1 MKSLINTLS
10 FHFVLPINAFLFV
23 ECKRCL
29 GTYANKPDAE
39 TFHCVSFVKQIGK
52 PLSFVL
58 FLHHHHAGLNETKR
72 KMTTNTIRNG
82 EESETSDR
90 NGGTT

>member
-1 MKSLINTLS
+1 MVFRFISFCLLTPFFYGNASPACFQSAHSL
-10 FHFVLPINAFLFV
+10 V
-23 ECKRCL
+23 
-29 GTYANKPDAE
+29 AE
-39 TFHCVSFVKQIGK
+39 TFHYVSFVKQIGK

-58 FLHHHHAGLNETKR
+58 FLYHHDAGLNETKR
-72 KMTTNTIRNG
+72 KMKTITIRNG